1 MKKLLIGGSP
11 CTHWSIV
18 RQKKKT
24 KDGLRE
30 DTAEGLGWELFLNY
44 AIALEKFK
52 PDFFLYENNES
63 ASKNIQRQIE
73 KILEIKLLHFD
84 SSLVSAQNRK
94 RIYATNVK
102 VEPPEDKEIKLKDVL
117 EKDVQPIA
125 VYRPRFSETKCRIYT
140 SGKSPTITA
149 AGGGEHMPRFL
160 LNGYEVKDITVERYK
175 QVTRT
180 AKTVEIERLQ
190 TMPEGYTK
198 CLSMTRA
205 NNCLGNGWTAEM
217 IIHIMQSWNIPKDEP
232 LIVLSL
238 YDGIATGR
246 YCLEKMGYENIVY
259 YAYEIDKYA
268 VKCAMDNYPD
278 IIQCGDAFQVRETGW
293 EVKV

>member
-1 MKKLLIGGSP
+1 MKKILIGGSP

-30 DTAEGLGWELFLNY
+30 DTAEGLGWELFSNY
-44 AIALEKFK
+44 VIALEKFK
-52 PDFFLYENNES
+52 PDYFLYENNES
-63 ASKNIQRQIE
+63 ASKNIQSQIE
-73 KILEIKLLHFD
+73 KELGVELLHFN
-84 SSLVSAQNRK
+84 SALVAAQNRK
-94 RIYATNVK
+94 RIYATNEK
-102 VEPPEDKEIKLKDVL
+102 VEVPKDRGIFLKDVL

-125 VYRPRFSETKCRIYT
+125 VYRPRFDEIKCRIYT
-140 SGKSPTITA
+140 DGKSPTITA

-160 LNGYEVKDITVERYK
+160 LNGYKVEDITVEKYK

-205 NNCLGNGWTAEM
+205 NNCLGNGWTAEI
-217 IIHIMQSWNIPKDEP
+217 IIHIMESWNIPKDEP
-232 LIVLSL
+232 LVVLSM

-246 YCLEKMGYENIVY
+246 YCLEKMGYTNITY

-268 VKCAMDNYPD
+268 IKCALDNYPD
-278 IIQCGDAFQVRETGW
+278 IIECGDAFQVREDDW
-293 EVKV
+293 KLEI

>member
-30 DTAEGLGWELFLNY
+30 EKAEGLGWELFLNY

-73 KILEIKLLHFD
+73 KELEVKLLHFD

-94 RIYATNVK
+94 RIYATNTE
-102 VEPPEDKEIKLKDVL
+102 VEPPKDREIRLKDVL
-117 EKDVQPIA
+117 EEDVQPIA
-125 VYRPRFSETKCRIYT
+125 VYRPRFNETKCRIYT
-140 SGKSPTITA
+140 GGKSPTITA

-160 LNGYEVKDITVERYK
+160 LNGYEVEDITVERYK

-217 IIHIMQSWNIPKDEP
+217 IIHIMQSWNIPKNEP

-246 YCLEKMGYENIVY
+246 YCLEKMGHENIKY

-278 IIQCGDAFQVRETGW
+278 IIQCGDAFQVREATW
-293 EVKV
+293 EV